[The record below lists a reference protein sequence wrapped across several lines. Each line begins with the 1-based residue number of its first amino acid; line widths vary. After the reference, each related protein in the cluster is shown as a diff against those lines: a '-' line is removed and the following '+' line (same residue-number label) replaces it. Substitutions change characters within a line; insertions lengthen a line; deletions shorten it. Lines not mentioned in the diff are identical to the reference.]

1 MPNLKVNKSDGSS
14 YSQSS
19 SSSFCNI
26 LIKIRPPKNGGNCQQ
41 HQKQRPLAQLQKHQ
55 QEKQFNNKFAL
66 FPPVPFRHRHNRF
79 LFSLPSLFLVTF
91 PLTILLRLN
100 GIVTVAAG
108 GNANSEIVAIRTLG
122 DGPLRQ
128 WRPDRMIK

>member
-1 MPNLKVNKSDGSS
+1 
-14 YSQSS
+14 
-19 SSSFCNI
+19 
-26 LIKIRPPKNGGNCQQ
+26 
-41 HQKQRPLAQLQKHQ
+41 
-55 QEKQFNNKFAL
+55 
-66 FPPVPFRHRHNRF
+66 
-79 LFSLPSLFLVTF
+79 
-91 PLTILLRLN
+91 LTILLRLN